1 MFRACGSFLDSL
13 FSCGSTMYGKDDQE
27 LADEQARLVRDAD
40 DTYPKIMELQQ
51 YVSKL
56 EAELIDLQY
65 DYEAA

>member
-1 MFRACGSFLDSL
+1 
-13 FSCGSTMYGKDDQE
+13 MYGKDDQE